1 MDATKKEILQGIE
14 VEANELA
21 FFGKIAAGVTHEL
34 KNVLAVIKESNGL
47 MADLLAMLK
56 ETPFIYREKFQR
68 SIGRI
73 EEQVRRGTEITSR
86 FNGFAH
92 SVDHP
97 LASIDLNVIV
107 AQTVLLAAR
116 FARLQ
121 RVELKGAVCG
131 RPVMLVIN
139 PFRVQM
145 ALTRAIEVFTECM
158 SGGGSILLQV
168 REELDPPGLD
178 FYFDGEFGEK
188 VVMEAVAEF
197 SEWREFEKLASMQ
210 DMHYEWF
217 VPGGGF
223 SLFFAGTLS
232 PKQTTSSK

>member
-1 MDATKKEILQGIE
+1 MDADKKEILPEIE
-14 VEANELA
+14 VKANELA

-34 KNVLAVIKESNGL
+34 KNVLAIIKESNGL

-56 ETPFIYREKFQR
+56 ETPFVYREKFQR

-92 SVDHP
+92 GVDHP
-97 LASIDLNVIV
+97 LASVDLNVIV

-121 RVELKGAVCG
+121 NVELKGAVCDH
-131 RPVMLVIN
+131 PVMLIVN

-145 ALTRAIEVFTECM
+145 ALTMAIEVFTGCM
-158 SGGGSILLQV
+158 GGGGSILLQV
-168 REELDPPGLD
+168 REDLDPSGLD
-178 FYFDGEFGEK
+178 FYFDGGLGEK
-188 VVMEAVAEF
+188 VIKEAVTEF
-197 SEWREFEKLASMQ
+197 SQWREFQELASMQ
-210 DMHYEWF
+210 DMRCEWLM
-217 VPGGGF
+217 PGGGF

-232 PKQTTSSK
+232 PKQTPSSK

>member
-1 MDATKKEILQGIE
+1 MGEIQ
-14 VEANELA
+14 VKADELA

-34 KNVLAVIKESNGL
+34 KNVLAIIKESNGL
-47 MADLLAMLK
+47 MGDLLAMMK
-56 ETPFIYREKFQR
+56 ETPFAYREKFQR

-121 RVELKGAVCG
+121 RVELKEALSD
-131 RPVMLVIN
+131 RPVILVMN
-139 PFRVQM
+139 PFLIQM
-145 ALTRAIEVFTECM
+145 ALTMAIEVFTGCM
-158 SGGGSILLQV
+158 SGGGTILLQV
-168 REELDPPGLD
+168 REDLDPPGLD
-178 FYFDGEFGEK
+178 FYFDGESGEK
-188 VVMEAVAEF
+188 VIKEAVAEF
-197 SEWREFEKLASMQ
+197 GEWREFEELASMQ
-210 DMHYEWF
+210 DMRYEWLA
-217 VPGGGF
+217 PGGGF
-223 SLFFAGTLS
+223 SLFFTGALS
-232 PKQTTSSK
+232 RKQTNSSK

>member
-1 MDATKKEILQGIE
+1 MEATKEETLREIE
-14 VEANELA
+14 VRANELA

-34 KNVLAVIKESNGL
+34 KNVLAIIKESNGL

-56 ETPFIYREKFQR
+56 ETPFVYREKFQR

-92 SVDHP
+92 GVDHP
-97 LASIDLNVIV
+97 VASIDLNVIV

-121 RVELKGAVCG
+121 HVELRGALSD

-145 ALTRAIEVFTECM
+145 ALTRAIEVFTGCM

-168 REELDPPGLD
+168 REDLDSPGVD

-188 VVMEAVAEF
+188 VIKEAVAE
-197 SEWREFEKLASMQ
+197 SSVWREFEELASMQ
-210 DMHYEWF
+210 DMRYEWLA
-217 VPGGGF
+217 PGGGF
-223 SLFFAGTLS
+223 SLFFAGPQS